1 MTKQQQQ
8 PTLPHI
14 FDALEWQ
21 DDCQTIAAAAV
32 HLAERMAADHGQRLR
47 IVKPPEAPKVELRY
61 EGNPYR
67 IGVGI
72 DNPRQEPPTLSHARA
87 LAQEAIQLERHIGRR
102 IAQVWNALSVEEQA
116 ELQAQNG
123 GRPLLLSPAGAD
135 PWPPAATTGD

>member
-1 MTKQQQQ
+1 MTKQQQ

-32 HLAERMAADHGQRLR
+32 RLAERMAADHGQRLR
-47 IVKPPEAPKVELRY
+47 IVKPPEVPRVELRY

-67 IGVGI
+67 SGGGI
-72 DNPRQEPPTLSHARA
+72 DNPRREPPSLFYART
-87 LAQEAIQLERHIGRR
+87 LAQEAIQLERLIGRQ
-102 IAQVWNALSVEEQA
+102 IAQVWNTLPAEEQA

-123 GRPLLLSPAGAD
+123 GRPQRP
-135 PWPPAATTGD
+135 PPAKPAHRDPSAAAADG